1 MSLLQIGG
9 LNEALCA
16 SAHASMAT
24 GPSACTGIWWVLAPG
39 AGQCNTHRDQELAW
53 RHHQKA
59 NKMQRSS
66 SRWCASALIAAMV
79 LAGRSCAAKTSA
91 AAGGDAA
98 PTHAGLGP
106 SSLYF
111 RQLCPGDEIATSG
124 SELHAM
130 ARSMNNF
137 IYVIGDRDTREAVV
151 IDACWD
157 VEGVVEAVRA
167 DGMNITKAF
176 ATHYHFDHIGGLRG
190 GIRFFSAQPRPVL
203 RNLAPALCL

>member
-1 MSLLQIGG
+1 MLHNYSLVV
-9 LNEALCA
+9 
-16 SAHASMAT
+16 
-24 GPSACTGIWWVLAPG
+24 P
-39 AGQCNTHRDQELAW
+39 
-53 RHHQKA
+53 
-59 NKMQRSS
+59 
-66 SRWCASALIAAMV
+66 LIAAMV
-79 LAGRSCAAKTSA
+79 LAGRSCAAMASA

-98 PTHAGLGP
+98 PSHAGLGP

-176 ATHYHFDHIGGLRG
+176 ATHYHFDHIGGVRG

-203 RNLAPALCL
+203 RNLAPALCLSPSGALALWLSDSLMPTQNPWDQRAVRNGHCCERALVGDR

>member
-1 MSLLQIGG
+1 
-9 LNEALCA
+9 
-16 SAHASMAT
+16 
-24 GPSACTGIWWVLAPG
+24 
-39 AGQCNTHRDQELAW
+39 
-53 RHHQKA
+53 
-59 NKMQRSS
+59 MQRSPS

-203 RNLAPALCL
+203 RNLAPALCLSPSGSLALWLSDSLMPTQNPWDQRAVRNGHCCERALVGDR